1 MVCLIKRG
9 ITPSCSPP
17 PRACGLDIPGEGV
30 GVMQH
35 AVGTCCMTHVA
46 SSPGSS
52 QPCDDVI
59 LGLARRQRVKT
70 SDDLGRILRARVSSG
85 SDAISEG
92 SSTSKSRDEPKGLFQ
107 ARGAVDGCP
116 RRAFWCAASPK
127 CCATSCRTEMVE
139 GTRISEET

>member
-1 MVCLIKRG
+1 MCLIKRG

-92 SSTSKSRDEPKGLFQ
+92 SSTSKSRDEPKGLSGPRCCRRVST
-107 ARGAVDGCP
+107 ARVLVCGITQMLRNQLQDGDGG
-116 RRAFWCAASPK
+116 RY
-127 CCATSCRTEMVE
+127 TY
-139 GTRISEET
+139 